1 MLHIVTE
8 AALAVIWIA
17 ACLAI
22 ADFITGLLH
31 WAEDTWLAPGKSEL
45 LDRWVVRDNIDHHRM
60 PGTIRAGHY
69 WQTNRVCIS
78 AAVAIALAL
87 LLFHVHA
94 WQAYLILFLGS
105 QSNQIHMWAHSSR
118 VPRWVAL
125 LQRAGI
131 LQSRNQHAKH
141 HKSPYAINFCTM
153 TDYLNPALET
163 VAFWRRME
171 SLLVALGATV
181 VRATPARGGY

>member
-1 MLHIVTE
+1 MLYIVSS
-8 AALAVIWIA
+8 AAIATLWIA

-22 ADFITGLLH
+22 ADFISGLLH

-45 LDRWVVRDNIDHHRM
+45 LDRWIVRDNIDHHRM

-69 WQTNRVCIS
+69 WQTNRVCILA
-78 AAVAIALAL
+78 AAVVTAAL

-94 WQAYLILFLGS
+94 WQTYFVVLLLS
-105 QSNQIHMWAHSSR
+105 QSNQVHLWAHSSR
-118 VPRWVAL
+118 VPRWVAQ

-153 TDYLNPALET
+153 TDYLNPLLERL
-163 VAFWRRME
+163 AFWRRLE
-171 SLLVALGATV
+171 SLLVGCGATV
-181 VRATPARGGY
+181 VRATPARNGY